1 MTNRNRNDNAMT
13 RCNKTALFLN
23 ACVAVLFVSTI
34 TTCGVRGNQI
44 PLEGESLESSVYNWK
59 QINHLLQEGQ
69 DDQYDSLEP
78 NSHKFYEKFT
88 DIELPKKSLEPIEGT
103 DQGQDDIEDG
113 EIAIDKKAIPRMY
126 KKSAIPRM
134 YKKSAIPRMY
144 KREGIPR
151 MYRRSGNVPRLYKK
165 RSEDFGVP
173 RMYKRDEENA
183 DIGAYQIYRRSQMPR
198 LYKKS
203 GAEAEN
209 DDDSPDMQWLREVR
223 NTAFPRLYKKNI
235 PRMYKR
241 SSIPRMYKKSDYLA
255 AVRLGRSMTPRLY
268 KKSYFTKKMIPRLYK
283 KDRMPRLY

>member
-1 MTNRNRNDNAMT
+1 MTNKNRNENAMT
-13 RCNKTALFLN
+13 RCNKTDLFLN

-44 PLEGESLESSVYNWK
+44 PLEGESLQSSVNDWN

-78 NSHKFYEKFT
+78 QSRSFYEKFT
-88 DIELPKKSLEPIEGT
+88 DMELPKELNEPIDGT

-113 EIAIDKKAIPRMY
+113 ETAIDKRAIPRMY

-144 KREGIPR
+144 KRAGIPR

-183 DIGAYQIYRRSQMPR
+183 DIAFQIYKKMPR

-203 GAEAEN
+203 GAVAEN
-209 DDDSPDMQWLREVR
+209 DDDSQDMQWLREVR

-241 SSIPRMYKKSDYLA
+241 SSIPRIYKKSDHLV

-268 KKSYFTKKMIPRLYK
+268 KKSYLTKKAILTQYK
-283 KDRMPRLY
+283 KDKMPRLY